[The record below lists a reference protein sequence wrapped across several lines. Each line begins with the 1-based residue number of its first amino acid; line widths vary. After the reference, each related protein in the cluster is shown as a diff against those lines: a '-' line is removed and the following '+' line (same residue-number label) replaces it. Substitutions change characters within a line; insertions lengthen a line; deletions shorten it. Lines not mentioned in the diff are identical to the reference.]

1 MKKTIIALVALS
13 AAASVFAQGTIVYY
27 NRVTGSCVA
36 PVYGPETGNAALSKT
51 GNTTAGVPAG
61 TQTYTGA
68 ALAGTGFTAQLW
80 AGAEGT
86 SEGSLAAV
94 AGSLKDFRTGGFAG
108 AINNSGGVIAIP
120 GVAEG
125 NKAALQLRVWD
136 NAGGTITSY
145 DAALVRGKSPLFTS
159 LSLGGLAAPP
169 NMVGLLSFN
178 ISAIPEPSTFA
189 LLGLGALGMLVF
201 RRK

>member
-1 MKKTIIALVALS
+1 MKKTIIALLALS

-27 NRVTGSCVA
+27 NRVTGSIVA
-36 PVYGPETGNAALSKT
+36 PVYAPEAPGSTVSKT
-51 GNTTAGVPAG
+51 GNTTGGFPAG
-61 TQTYTGA
+61 TQTYAGA

-86 SEGSLAAV
+86 AEGSLAV
-94 AGSLKDFRTGGFAG
+94 VPGSNKDFRTGGFAG

-120 GVAEG
+120 GVGEG
-125 NKAALQLRVWD
+125 SKAALQLRVWD

-145 DAALVRGKSPLFTS
+145 DNAVIRGKSPVFTS
-159 LSLGGLAAPP
+159 LPLGLLAAPP

-178 ISAIPEPSTFA
+178 IYTVPEPSTFA